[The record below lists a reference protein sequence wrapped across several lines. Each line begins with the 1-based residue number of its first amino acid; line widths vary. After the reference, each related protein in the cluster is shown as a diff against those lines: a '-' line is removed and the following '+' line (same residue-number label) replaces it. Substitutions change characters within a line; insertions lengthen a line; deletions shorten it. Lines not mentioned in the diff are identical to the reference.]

1 MKHQK
6 SPDELRASIILW
18 RTVSAVLFFTMF
30 FVGMGNV
37 TYSNQVKALEKKYGI
52 KKAKSDFYK
61 NKYDDLI
68 HSGTCLDRL
77 PATAP

>member
-1 MKHQK
+1 MKTIQQLQR
-6 SPDELRASIILW
+6 SVIAW
-18 RTVSAVLFFTMF
+18 RTVSAVLFFVMF

-37 TYSNQVKALEKKYGI
+37 NYSDQAKALEKKYGI
-52 KKAKSDFYK
+52 KKAKADFYK

-68 HSGTCLDRL
+68 NSGTCLDRL